1 MTGLSKITDKILA
14 EAHADAAATMA
25 QAKTRSDEISRA
37 AIARAAELRAKVD
50 EDAKREAAEIVSR
63 AKSGEAMLR
72 RNTVLA
78 EKSAMI
84 DEVFA
89 MAHKELLA
97 LSDEQYLALLTA
109 IASSVLE
116 QLRSDE
122 KMNEEL
128 YGEEASNESYEV
140 LLNSRDHDRM
150 GDALRAN
157 LPKYA
162 ALSEDT
168 AAIDGGLV
176 VRHGKVEVNCSIAKL
191 VEEARPMLEAK
202 VNHTLFPEKTETR
215 GN

>member
-150 GDALRAN
+150 GDALKAN
-157 LPKYA
+157 LPKYP
-162 ALSEDT
+162 L
-168 AAIDGGLV
+168 
-176 VRHGKVEVNCSIAKL
+176 
-191 VEEARPMLEAK
+191 
-202 VNHTLFPEKTETR
+202 
-215 GN
+215 